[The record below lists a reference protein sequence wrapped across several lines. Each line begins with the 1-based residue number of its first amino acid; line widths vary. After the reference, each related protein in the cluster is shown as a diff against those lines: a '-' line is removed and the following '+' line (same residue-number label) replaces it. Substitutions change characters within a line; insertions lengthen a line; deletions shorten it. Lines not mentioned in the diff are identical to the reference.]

1 MHLLEAGMAFAVVMI
16 VFATITAGIV
26 EIFVRILG
34 WRGKFLERAVKEHF
48 ETIVWPRLKNHF
60 ASGEDAHKEVLD
72 DFLEQLLRNPASANN
87 LGSKMARDK
96 QISVLSIVAFAQ
108 RLGRTKIGEKILSE
122 GEEQLDLIIRDF
134 VRCFDRFNLAASEV
148 YRRNTQ
154 LVALCF
160 GIILA
165 IIANVDVLRVSSAIL
180 QDPDLRAGL
189 IKEAEEAQAADQ
201 AAVGELEKAQAALKN
216 GAVDQKDVGK
226 LIEAARD
233 KIESAR
239 ESAKELREIGLP
251 IGTEYFPHCHL
262 FGHSDKDSGNCKAWQ
277 TDAVGIGKLL
287 KWLLMT
293 VIAGV
298 LIGLGGPFWFRVFSG
313 LSHLAQL
320 LKTFG
325 LSSAQPEAKP
335 EEVTPTKKVID
346 SAAPVNIVDAFKTS
360 AKVHSK
366 SVKVAPK
373 GRAFLNDDGT
383 PATGEQS

>member
-60 ASGEDAHKEVLD
+60 ASGEDARKEVLD
-72 DFLEQLLRNPASANN
+72 DFLNQLLRNPASVDS

-122 GEEQLDLIIRDF
+122 GEEQLNLIVKDF

-154 LVALCF
+154 LVAMCF

-165 IIANVDVLRVSSAIL
+165 IVANVDVLRVSSAIF
-180 QDPDLRAGL
+180 QDPKLRNGL
-189 IKEAEEAQAADQ
+189 IEQAESVRAADQEALKELEEAQAALGKEDEGQ
-201 AAVGELEKAQAALKN
+201 QDVNALI
-216 GAVDQKDVGK
+216 D
-226 LIEAARD
+226 AARK

-239 ESAKELREIGLP
+239 EKSDGLREIGLP
-251 IGTEYFPHCHL
+251 IGPQYFPHCHL
-262 FGHSDKDSGNCKAWQ
+262 FGHAGKNGDDCEAWQ
-277 TDAVGIGKLL
+277 TDAAGIVKLL
-287 KWLLMT
+287 NWLLMT

-320 LKTFG
+320 LKTLG

-346 SAAPVNIVDAFKTS
+346 SAAPENIVDAFKTS

-366 SVKVAPK
+366 AVKPAPK
-373 GRAFLNDDGT
+373 GRAILNGDGT